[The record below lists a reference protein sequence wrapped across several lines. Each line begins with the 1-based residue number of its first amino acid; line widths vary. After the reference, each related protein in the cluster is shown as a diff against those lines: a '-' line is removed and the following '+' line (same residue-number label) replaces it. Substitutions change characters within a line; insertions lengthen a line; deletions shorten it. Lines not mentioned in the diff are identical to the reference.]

1 MSDYDLIDD
10 SFVSSMEYVNECK
23 QMMSDCYFQGVYNE
37 VADLIVEYGW
47 DHVNARIVEALNRI
61 NGHDND

>member
-10 SFVSSMEYVNECK
+10 SLTASQEYINECN
-23 QMMSDCYFQGVYNE
+23 QMMKDMYHWGIFNE

-47 DHVNARIVEALNRI
+47 DHVKARIDDALNRI
-61 NGHDND
+61 NGHEE

>member
-10 SFVSSMEYVNECK
+10 SLTASQEYINECN
-23 QMMSDCYFQGVYNE
+23 QMMKDMYHWGVFNE

-47 DHVNARIVEALNRI
+47 DHVKARIDDALNRI
-61 NGHDND
+61 NGHEE

>member
-10 SFVSSMEYVNECK
+10 SLTASQEYINECN
-23 QMMSDCYFQGVYNE
+23 QMMRDMYHWGVFNE

-47 DHVNARIVEALNRI
+47 DHVKARIDDALNRI
-61 NGHDND
+61 NGHEE